1 LLAVVSGIV
10 IALALLAP
18 ATHFDR
24 VTPWFGFLLMSV
36 ALFIGL
42 TTFVRS
48 IVINYEVNSVL
59 PDRSRAIW
67 ARSSAA
73 ERLQRP
79 SSARSSR

>member
-1 LLAVVSGIV
+1 VVSAIV

-48 IVINYEVNSVL
+48 IVINRTRRSVL
-59 PDRSRAIW
+59 
-67 ARSSAA
+67 
-73 ERLQRP
+73 RP
-79 SSARSSR
+79 A

>member
-1 LLAVVSGIV
+1 MVSAIV

-48 IVINYEVNSVL
+48 IVINRTRRSVL
-59 PDRSRAIW
+59 
-67 ARSSAA
+67 
-73 ERLQRP
+73 RP
-79 SSARSSR
+79 A